1 MVDVISDFFEN
12 DDSIR
17 VLSRKNETTGECDL
31 EFDNAFENMRKYM
44 KFAFDEALE
53 ALRLEEVPVGCVFVY
68 ENQIIGSGRNRVNE
82 MLNATLHAEIVAIRN
97 AERWC
102 QERNLNIY
110 EVMKKTTLYVNLEP
124 CQMCASAVQ
133 LLGIPR
139 IFFGACN
146 DRFGGIVTVGNV
158 YDYVENPATMD
169 LVCGLGRSK
178 TIGLLQAFYCQTNT
192 KAPESKRL
200 RKSDDKKAKLL
211 KSLQL

>member
-82 MLNATLHAEIVAIRN
+82 FVFVNVLFFLNLFQDVECHTSCRN
-97 AERWC
+97 CR
-102 QERNLNIY
+102 Y
-110 EVMKKTTLYVNLEP
+110 
-124 CQMCASAVQ
+124 
-133 LLGIPR
+133 
-139 IFFGACN
+139 
-146 DRFGGIVTVGNV
+146 
-158 YDYVENPATMD
+158 
-169 LVCGLGRSK
+169 
-178 TIGLLQAFYCQTNT
+178 
-192 KAPESKRL
+192 
-200 RKSDDKKAKLL
+200 
-211 KSLQL
+211 